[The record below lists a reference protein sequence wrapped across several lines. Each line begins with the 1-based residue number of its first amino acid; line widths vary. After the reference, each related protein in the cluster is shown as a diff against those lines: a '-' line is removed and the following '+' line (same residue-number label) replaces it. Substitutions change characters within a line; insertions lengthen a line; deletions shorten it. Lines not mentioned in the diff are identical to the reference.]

1 MFQSINDL
9 TLAVQ
14 AELKRRGRKVPFN
27 ALLQALSKTLVGMP
41 YQALLAKGSRNQ
53 KASSVSLPPKDVLL
67 DPEQDYLLDFPEGQD
82 RAGVWIGAG
91 RIAVHVIRTHEGVL
105 VDLYKNGSEMEDSL
119 AGTSLHENDVL
130 DEDDL
135 DEYTQQAQALKPYQ
149 VSLHE
154 EPGDAFTTIFECM
167 AEDAEHAYEQ
177 AKDVY
182 PGAKLLCAVVVGE
195 AAAAQG
201 MREVDRV
208 AAEQERIAREQ
219 LGNYQFG
226 DGLEFLDG
234 QGTAFAVD
242 CDVDRDDWTCK
253 VFVRDVG
260 SAGDGELIALSFHA
274 KFKPSTLQLLEVY
287 ALDMALGSEVGA
299 RG

>member
-1 MFQSINDL
+1 MKTIVTVGVDTPAYAKFEVDGLVSIDDIKKRAVEMAETVNFVPSWDKSNLRIVDVTRDHGDGRLEPVAANIELDGVEQAAPSLPQKQSATEAQPMTQADIAEEGVVESDN
-9 TLAVQ
+9 TLASV
-14 AELKRRGRKVPFN
+14 AKSLK
-27 ALLQALSKTLVGMP
+27 
-41 YQALLAKGSRNQ
+41 
-53 KASSVSLPPKDVLL
+53 
-67 DPEQDYLLDFPEGQD
+67 
-82 RAGVWIGAG
+82 
-91 RIAVHVIRTHEGVL
+91 H
-105 VDLYKNGSEMEDSL
+105 
-119 AGTSLHENDVL
+119 
-130 DEDDL
+130 
-135 DEYTQQAQALKPYQ
+135 YQ

-154 EPGDAFTTIFECM
+154 EPGDKVTLIFECM

-177 AKDVY
+177 AKDAY

-242 CDVDRDDWTCK
+242 CDVDRDDWACR
-253 VFVRDVG
+253 VFVRDVD

-287 ALDMALGSEVGA
+287 ALDMALGSDVGE